1 VVFAAALGC
10 ALAPL
15 AVALVRTLFFRSQ
28 FVPFADRATIE
39 LATRAV
45 GRHAVLLGPYS
56 RFGFRQPGP
65 SLFYLLA
72 LPYRLTGSRASS
84 ILVGAVLINA
94 AAVVGIGFVARRRGG
109 TVLAV
114 VTLGITLLLM
124 RTLTGTSLDDP
135 WNPLVT
141 LLPFAL
147 FVLLAWS
154 VALGDGWMLPIALGV
169 GSFVVQS
176 HVSYAPATVGVLV
189 VAFVG
194 LVLAW
199 RRRSPEEVRARP
211 ARVLA
216 VSAGVVGLVWLPPL
230 IDQLARVGNL
240 GGIWNFFT
248 SHTGTLTWLQS
259 VRVVALQWSWR
270 PEWLFGAR
278 PLGLIGVNYV
288 RGMDWPVA
296 LVLGAVVTV
305 FAWRRRDRE
314 VLWLAAMVAVGFVGA
329 IIGAHGIV
337 GLVYPYL
344 VQWTWILG
352 ATLGILVVW
361 GGIRAIPPAAIGRV
375 ARVSAGSLVAVV
387 FLVLVIAGIGSAVR
401 AQVPDAN
408 AQQRVR
414 SVRDQ
419 VLSHVDVRGRTVRVD
434 GGAIDFDL
442 WSLVLQLQ
450 RRGAHVQV
458 SAPTGFFVGDW
469 LHSRAPRI
477 DTTLVVGHAP
487 PFPPGRLIAHEV
499 EPYPARVRAQTRRD
513 VERARRKYGPTS
525 PITRAFEDRLR
536 FITTTPAAEVSVV
549 ER

>member
-1 VVFAAALGC
+1 VFAAALAC

-15 AVALVRTLFFRSQ
+15 VVALGRAVFFRSR

-45 GRHAVLLGPYS
+45 GRHAVLVGPYS

-72 LPYRLTGSRASS
+72 LPYRLTGSRPSS
-84 ILVGAVLINA
+84 ILVAAVLINA
-94 AAVVGIGFVARRRGG
+94 AAVVGLGLVARRRGG
-109 TVLAV
+109 TALAV
-114 VTLGITLLLM
+114 VTLGITLLVM
-124 RTLTGTSLDDP
+124 RTLTGTALADP

-154 VALGDGWMLPIALGV
+154 VALGDGWMLPIGLAV

-176 HVSYAPATVGVLV
+176 HISYAPATAGLLVL
-189 VAFVG
+189 ACVG
-194 LVLAW
+194 LVLSW
-199 RRRSPEEVRARP
+199 RRRSPDDVRARP

-216 VSAGVVGLVWLPPL
+216 VSGGVVVVMWLLPV
-230 IDQLARVGNL
+230 IDQVGGDGNL
-240 GGIWNFFT
+240 GDVWRFFT
-248 SHTGTLTWLQS
+248 SHTGTLTWFQA
-259 VRVVALQWSWR
+259 VRVVGLQWSWR

-278 PLGLIGVNYV
+278 PLTLIGVNYESP
-288 RGMDWPVA
+288 MDWPVA
-296 LVLGAVVTV
+296 LVLGLVVTAL
-305 FAWRRRDRE
+305 AWRRRDRD
-314 VLWLAAMVAVGFVGA
+314 VLWLAAMVAVGFAGA

-361 GGIRAIPPAAIGRV
+361 GAIRAVPPAAIGRV
-375 ARVSAGSLVAVV
+375 ARASTGSLVAAG
-387 FLVLVIAGIGSAVR
+387 FAALVIGGVVSAVR
-401 AQVPDAN
+401 AQVPDAT

-419 VLSHVDVRGRTVRVD
+419 VLAHVDVRGRTVRID
-434 GGAIDFDL
+434 GAPVDFDL

-450 RRGAHVQV
+450 RHGAHVEV
-458 SAPTGFFVGDW
+458 PAATGFYLGDW
-469 LHSRAPRI
+469 LHSGAHP
-477 DTTLVVGHAP
+477 DTTLVLGHDP
-487 PFPPGRLIAHEV
+487 PPTPGRIVAREV
-499 EPYPARVRAQTRRD
+499 EPHSAQVRAKARRD
-513 VERARRKYGPTS
+513 LANARRKFGPTS
-525 PITRAFEDRLR
+525 PVTRAYETYLQTV
-536 FITTTPAAEVSVV
+536 TTQPAVVVTVV

>member
-1 VVFAAALGC
+1 VFAAALAC

-15 AVALVRTLFFRSQ
+15 VVALGRALFFRSR

-45 GRHAVLLGPYS
+45 GRHAVLVGPYS
-56 RFGFRQPGP
+56 RFGFHQPGP

-72 LPYRLTGSRASS
+72 LPYRLTGSRPSS

-94 AAVVGIGFVARRRGG
+94 AAVVGLGLVARRRGG

-114 VTLGITLLLM
+114 VTLAITLLVM
-124 RTLTGTSLDDP
+124 RTLTGTALADP

-154 VALGDGWMLPIALGV
+154 VALGDGWMLPIGLAV

-176 HVSYAPATVGVLV
+176 HVSYAPATAGLLVL
-189 VAFVG
+189 AFLG
-194 LVLAW
+194 LVLSW
-199 RRRSPEEVRARP
+199 RRRSPDEAHARP
-211 ARVLA
+211 VRVLA
-216 VSAGVVGLVWLPPL
+216 VSAGVVVAVWLLPL
-230 IDQLARVGNL
+230 IDQFGGDGNL
-240 GGIWNFFT
+240 GEIWRFFT
-248 SHTGTLTWLQS
+248 SHNGTMTWIQA
-259 VRVVALQWSWR
+259 VRVVGLQWSWR

-278 PLGLIGVNYV
+278 PLALIGVNYV
-288 RGMDWPVA
+288 RAMDWPVA
-296 LVLGAVVTV
+296 LILGLVVTAL
-305 FAWRRRDRE
+305 AWRRRDRE
-314 VLWLAAMVAVGFVGA
+314 VLWLAAMVGVGLAAA

-361 GGIRAIPPAAIGRV
+361 GVIRAVPAAAMGRV
-375 ARVSAGSLVAVV
+375 ARASAGSLAVAA
-387 FLVLVIAGIGSAVR
+387 FAVLVIAGVVSAVR
-401 AQVPDAN
+401 AQVPDAT

-419 VLSHVDVRGRTVRVD
+419 VLAHVDVRGRTVRVD

-450 RRGAHVQV
+450 RRGARVEV
-458 SAPTGFFVGDW
+458 SAPTGFYVGDW
-469 LHSRAPRI
+469 LHSGARP
-477 DTTLVVGHAP
+477 DTTLVVGHDP
-487 PFPPGRLIAHEV
+487 PPTPGRLIAREV
-499 EPYPARVRAQTRRD
+499 EPHSPQARAKARRD
-513 VERARRKYGPTS
+513 VENARRKFGPTS
-525 PITRAFEDRLR
+525 PITRAYEAQLQA
-536 FITTTPAAEVSVV
+536 ITTQPAVVVTVV